1 MTSWCDQRFPI
12 DGVDLAWGER
22 GAGRPL
28 VLVHGWTGSA
38 HDFTLHIDALSTH
51 HRVFA
56 LDHRGHGDSTSTTAA
71 DSYTIARLAAD
82 LEAWAE
88 AVIGEPFD
96 LLGHSMGGR
105 VAIDFT
111 LQRPDLV
118 NSLILM
124 DTTAW
129 RMNVDLPVEEWL
141 ANMSDADIS
150 SYLVTEANN
159 PEDIAI
165 RATVPSQWLADN
177 MDNKRKVDPVGARH
191 LGFEIF
197 GTDPPNAA
205 RLGEIACP
213 VTVIVGELDHPF
225 IDHAPSLTAGV
236 ANGTLTVIPGA
247 WHSPQLTHPTEWLA
261 AVNEHLARA

>member
-1 MTSWCDQRFPI
+1 MTTWCDQRFSV
-12 DGVDLAWGER
+12 DGVELAWGER
-22 GAGRPL
+22 GSGRPL

-38 HDFTLHIDALSTH
+38 HDFTLHIDELSK
-51 HRVFA
+51 HRHVFA
-56 LDHRGHGDSTSTTAA
+56 LDHRGHGDSTNTGVA

-105 VAIDFT
+105 VVIDFA
-111 LQRPDLV
+111 LKRADLV

-129 RMNVDLPVEEWL
+129 RMNIDLPVEEWL
-141 ANMSDADIS
+141 AKMSDADIC
-150 SYLVTEANN
+150 SYLTTEANN

-165 RATVPSQWLADN
+165 RAAVPSQWLDDN
-177 MDNKRKVDPVGARH
+177 MGGKRAVDPIAARQ

-197 GTDPPNAA
+197 ATDPPNAE
-205 RLGEIACP
+205 RLAEIACP

-225 IDHAPSLTAGV
+225 IDHAPALTAGV
-236 ANGTLTVIPGA
+236 ANGLLTVIPGA
-247 WHSPQLTHPTEWLA
+247 WHSPQLTHPTKWLA
-261 AVNEHLARA
+261 AVNQHLIRA